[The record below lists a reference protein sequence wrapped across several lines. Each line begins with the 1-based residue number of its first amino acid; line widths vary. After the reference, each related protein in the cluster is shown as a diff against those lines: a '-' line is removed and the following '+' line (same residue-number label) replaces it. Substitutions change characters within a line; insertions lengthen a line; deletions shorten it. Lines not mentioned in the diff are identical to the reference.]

1 MQQNQM
7 VRGGGGSS
15 LDRKLGKVGLDET
28 TTSGP
33 PLLHPDSQTMFHV
46 ECNKG
51 EPLKTKVETI
61 TETKRETFLNRAIL
75 DKDISEQGVKGI
87 GPVREEM
94 DSNMEDEKKKK
105 KIEVEEALT
114 GPRSRTHVGLKEEK
128 KVWKQELLNKWM
140 APKEEKEIDRE
151 SMIQNDNWKDTYH
164 HKKRNRKKKACIDSN
179 QRKVTNWFCKVQ
191 KAENEQERLE

>member
-1 MQQNQM
+1 MRDETDNEI
-7 VRGGGGSS
+7 VTTTKG
-15 LDRKLGKVGLDET
+15 DFET
-28 TTSGP
+28 TTQIEIIEDDIESE
-33 PLLHPDSQTMFHV
+33 LSTEKEEDI
-46 ECNKG
+46 
-51 EPLKTKVETI
+51 ETI
-61 TETKRETFLNRAIL
+61 TEAKRETFLNRAIL

-105 KIEVEEALT
+105 KVEEEEALT

-140 APKEEKEIDRE
+140 APKEDKEIDRE
-151 SMIQNDNWKDTYH
+151 SMIQKDNWKDTYH